1 MRYLLLPLALV
12 ALLVPAPA
20 HAWGYVGHKLIVE
33 RAIAL
38 LPPELRPLFERER
51 NTLIERSIDPDT
63 WRTAGFE
70 EEPPN
75 HQVDMDWEGFGKY
88 PFAGLPRDYSAAV
101 AKFGRAR
108 IEQEGTLPWRG
119 EEMYGG
125 LRRAFET
132 AGRRGRLGQ
141 GDVIFFSAWLAHYV
155 SDAHVPLHTVIN
167 YDGQLT
173 QQWGVHSRWETGL
186 IERFGG
192 RLTLAPKP
200 LPPIRDPRN
209 FLFDRL
215 LESTQLVPALLKADA
230 DAIGQRDVYDDVYF
244 EAFFA
249 ANQGMLEKRLNDS
262 IAAVAAMITGAW
274 EAAGRPMI
282 VLDVATTPQP
292 RRRQ

>member
-1 MRYLLLPLALV
+1 MPVSSTRRRNAVTSIGSSGLPFHWLAFLVKTWSASQPCSCARSTALETPPATDMCAPIRIGLYNRLMRNLLLPLALV

-119 EEMYGG
+119 EEM
-125 LRRAFET
+125 
-132 AGRRGRLGQ
+132 
-141 GDVIFFSAWLAHYV
+141 
-155 SDAHVPLHTVIN
+155 
-167 YDGQLT
+167 
-173 QQWGVHSRWETGL
+173 
-186 IERFGG
+186 
-192 RLTLAPKP
+192 
-200 LPPIRDPRN
+200 
-209 FLFDRL
+209 
-215 LESTQLVPALLKADA
+215 
-230 DAIGQRDVYDDVYF
+230 
-244 EAFFA
+244 
-249 ANQGMLEKRLNDS
+249 
-262 IAAVAAMITGAW
+262 
-274 EAAGRPMI
+274 
-282 VLDVATTPQP
+282 
-292 RRRQ
+292 